1 MTRHIPNNIIL
12 DINNDKDLP
21 SSFWFRGGSWGIIYY
36 SGVYKA
42 IKKIYSKKQIANVK
56 WGGVSAGAIIS
67 LLAAL
72 DMDPEECSII
82 YDKLAYL
89 ASNYGVFGK
98 MSIYHDVF
106 LRDLLPDNGSEWKKL
121 KGKLFVGIT
130 KFPFTHELVSEWES
144 NKDLRETL
152 HASMHIPFY
161 MSSIGR
167 VKGCL
172 AIDGDII
179 PNYVKIEENT
189 VMVGTGDKKNFD
201 IAPSIQISLADCFTP
216 PSIKD
221 YRKIEL
227 MGEKDTNTWFEKKPL
242 TTRVA
247 LPTKKSNSK
256 NFFYK
261 PFHILC
267 LLGWLFRYI
276 EEYKKHF
283 CNILLSLWTYKKI
296 KHVFLQNKHSL
307 L

>member
-1 MTRHIPNNIIL
+1 MT
-12 DINNDKDLP
+12 DITNNDKDLP
-21 SSFWFRGGSWGIIYY
+21 TSFWFRGGSWGIIYY

-42 IKKIYSKKQIANVK
+42 IKKKYSKKQIANVK

-67 LLAAL
+67 LFAVL
-72 DMDPEECSII
+72 DMDPEECSKL

-106 LRDLLPDNGSEWKKL
+106 LRDLLPDNGCEWKKL
-121 KGKLFVGIT
+121 KGKLYVGIT
-130 KFPFTHELVSEWES
+130 KFPFKQEIITEWES
-144 NKDLRETL
+144 NKHVRQTL

-161 MSSIGR
+161 MSSIDR

-172 AIDGDII
+172 AIDGDFI
-179 PNYVKIEENT
+179 PNDVKLEENT
-189 VMVGTGDKKNFD
+189 VMVGIGDKNLFD
-201 IAPSIQISLADCFTP
+201 IAPSIQISFVDRFSP

-227 MGEKDTNTWFEKKPL
+227 MGEKDTNTWFDKKHL
-242 TTRVA
+242 NTRVA
-247 LPTKKSNSK
+247 VSAKKSNSTMFL
-256 NFFYK
+256 NK
-261 PFHILC
+261 PFYILC